1 MRICVISG
9 SPKGKNSVTFQT
21 VKYIAMN
28 HPECEFATL
37 HVGQKIRAYERD
49 MTAALETIR
58 KADILLFCYPVY
70 TFLAPS
76 QLHRFIEL
84 LKESGIDLSGRGA
97 AQITTSKHFY
107 DTTAHAYIRENC
119 ADLGLSWLGTLS
131 ADMDDLTKPQGQ
143 KEALDF
149 WNLVLWRA
157 EEGFEE
163 PVFLPEKRPVPAYS
177 RIYDLF
183 DDMPKMDGKKVT
195 IVADLREG
203 DDSLAAMIEDFRA
216 RFPYESRLV
225 NIAEYPFSG
234 GCLGCFGCASD
245 GKCIYKDGF
254 DTFLRE
260 EIQSADAIVYAFTIR
275 DHSMGAR
282 MKMYDDRQFCNGH
295 RTVTM
300 GSPTAYLI
308 HGDLAAEANL
318 RTVIEGRAD
327 VGRNFLAGIAT
338 DSGNLGSVADSLVY
352 ALENKVSL
360 PQTFLGVGGM
370 KIFRD
375 LIWIMQG
382 MMKADHEFYLEHG
395 MYDFP
400 QKEKSTILKM
410 KAVGAMISNPKI
422 KAKMGSKMTE
432 GMLMPYT
439 KVLKQCA
446 KELNKK

>member
-1 MRICVISG
+1 MKIAVING
-9 SPKGKNSVTFQT
+9 SPKGKYSITLQT
-21 VKYIAMN
+21 LLYLQRKY
-28 HPECEFATL
+28 PEHEFAVL
-37 HVGQKIRAYERD
+37 HAGQKIK
-49 MTAALETIR
+49 ALEKDFSEAR
-58 KADILLFCYPVY
+58 ALLSSSDAVLFSYPVY
-70 TFLAPS
+70 TFLCPS

-84 LKESGIDLSGRGA
+84 LKESGVDLSGKGA

-131 ADMDDLTKPQGQ
+131 ADMDDLTKPEGQ
-143 KEALDF
+143 KEARDF
-149 WNLVLWRA
+149 WDLVLWRA
-157 EEGFEE
+157 EEGIAE
-163 PVFLPEKRPVPAYS
+163 PVFLPEKRPVPAYT

-183 DDMPKMDGKKVT
+183 DDMPKMDGKNVT

-234 GCLGCFGCASD
+234 GCLGCFGCAAD
-245 GKCIYKDGF
+245 GKCIYRDGF

-338 DSGNLGSVADSLVY
+338 DSGNLGTVADSLVY
-352 ALENKVSL
+352 ALENRVSL
-360 PQTFLGVGGM
+360 PQTTLRKPELKETRV
-370 KIFRD
+370 
-375 LIWIMQG
+375 
-382 MMKADHEFYLEHG
+382 
-395 MYDFP
+395 P
-400 QKEKSTILKM
+400 QCSSQHCL
-410 KAVGAMISNPKI
+410 
-422 KAKMGSKMTE
+422 
-432 GMLMPYT
+432 
-439 KVLKQCA
+439 
-446 KELNKK
+446 

>member
-1 MRICVISG
+1 MKICVLSG
-9 SPKGKNSVTFQT
+9 SPKGKNSITFQT

-49 MTAALETIR
+49 MTAALETIS

-84 LKESGIDLSGRGA
+84 LKESGIDLSGKGA

-119 ADLGLSWLGTLS
+119 ADLGLSYLGTLS
-131 ADMDDLTKPQGQ
+131 ADMDDLTKPSGQ

-157 EEGFEE
+157 EENYSE
-163 PVFLPEKRPVPAYS
+163 PVFLPKKRPAVPYT
-177 RIYDLF
+177 RIYDMF
-183 DDMPKMDGKKVT
+183 DDMPKLEGKEVA

-203 DDSLAAMIEDFRA
+203 DDSLAAMIADFQA
-216 RFPYESRLV
+216 RFPYPSRLV
-225 NIAEYPFSG
+225 NIADYPFSG
-234 GCLGCFGCASD
+234 GCLGCFGCAAD

-254 DTFLRE
+254 DDFLRN
-260 EIQSADAIVYAFTIR
+260 EIQTADAIVYAFR
-275 DHSMGAR
+275 VKDHSMGAR
-282 MKMYDDRQFCNGH
+282 MKMFDDRQFCNGH
-295 RTVTM
+295 RTVTIGM
-300 GSPTAYLI
+300 PVGYLI
-308 HGDLAAEANL
+308 PGGVAGEPNL
-318 RTVIEGRAD
+318 RMVIEGRAD
-327 VGRNFLAGIAT
+327 VGQNFLAGIA
-338 DSGNLGSVADSLVY
+338 ADADGIAELADTLVY
-352 ALENKVSL
+352 AMDERLVL

-375 LIWIMQG
+375 LIWVMQG
-382 MMKADHEFYLEHG
+382 MMKADHVFYKEHG

-400 QKEKSTILKM
+400 QKDIGRLLMM
-410 KAVGAMISNPKI
+410 KGVGAMISNPKL
-422 KAKMGSKMTE
+422 KSKLGNKMTE
-432 GMLMPYT
+432 GMLMPYE
-439 KVLKQCA
+439 KVLRNCGQ
-446 KELNKK
+446 KK

>member
-1 MRICVISG
+1 MKNDVYEESLCVS
-9 SPKGKNSVTFQT
+9 SEPKHRPVT
-21 VKYIAMN
+21 V
-28 HPECEFATL
+28 PECDCTDKDGDIAVVTNC
-37 HVGQKIRAYERD
+37 
-49 MTAALETIR
+49 TA
-58 KADILLFCYPVY
+58 DDVQ
-70 TFLAPS
+70 LAS
-76 QLHRFIEL
+76 
-84 LKESGIDLSGRGA
+84 
-97 AQITTSKHFY
+97 
-107 DTTAHAYIRENC
+107 
-119 ADLGLSWLGTLS
+119 
-131 ADMDDLTKPQGQ
+131 
-143 KEALDF
+143 
-149 WNLVLWRA
+149 
-157 EEGFEE
+157 
-163 PVFLPEKRPVPAYS
+163 
-177 RIYDLF
+177 
-183 DDMPKMDGKKVT
+183 
-195 IVADLREG
+195 
-203 DDSLAAMIEDFRA
+203 MIE
-216 RFPYESRLV
+216 RFKAVSKRSV
-225 NIAEYPFSG
+225 RVINIADYPFSG
-234 GCLGCFGCASD
+234 GCLGCFGCAAD
-245 GKCIYKDGF
+245 GKCIYRDGF

-308 HGDLAAEANL
+308 HGDLVAEANL

-338 DSGNLGSVADSLVY
+338 DAGNLGTVADSLVY
-352 ALENKVSL
+352 ALENRVSL

-400 QKEKSTILKM
+400 QKEKATILKM

-422 KAKMGSKMTE
+422 KSKMGNKMTE